1 MLFFLVTPCLVV
13 AVQPCMGWI
22 PIKKKKQTI
31 PTLLMLISPL
41 STSGKDSRYVTDT
54 VMLSISSRLSTWFW
68 FCLYSSEKKMMGV
81 LFTLCLSSLCLIFFF
96 LCLMSLRRKQ
106 YTKWFRIWQIIEGN
120 IDCLESRQ
128 GLIFL
133 VSPKIPLDII
143 TLKIRTEVFPS

>member
-1 MLFFLVTPCLVV
+1 MLFFLVTPSLVV

-22 PIKKKKQTI
+22 PTFLKKQKTI
-31 PTLLMLISPL
+31 PTLLISPL

-120 IDCLESRQ
+120 LDCLESWQ
-128 GLIFL
+128 GLISL